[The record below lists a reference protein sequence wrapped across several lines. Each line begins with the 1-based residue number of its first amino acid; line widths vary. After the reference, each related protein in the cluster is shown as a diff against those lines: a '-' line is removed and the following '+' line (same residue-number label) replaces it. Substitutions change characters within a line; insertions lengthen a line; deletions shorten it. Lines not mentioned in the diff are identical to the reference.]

1 MDFWIYFWAVVLG
14 LVLVLYAGLT
24 VVVTLGGFV
33 DVKAM
38 FTSLKQQ
45 HDEAARR
52 ERDDNDQ

>member
-1 MDFWIYFWAVVLG
+1 MDFWISFWAIVLG

-38 FTSLKQQ
+38 FASLKRQ
-45 HDEAARR
+45 HEEAARQQ
-52 ERDDNDQ
+52 RDEDL